1 MFYFLLILL
10 VRFNFLYGALSSA
23 CPLCVLYFI
32 YFVSG
37 CFPLHVRL
45 PEEGASALEQE
56 LEIAG
61 WAPP

>member
-1 MFYFLLILL
+1 MVPSALLAPCMFCIL
-10 VRFNFLYGALSSA
+10 
-23 CPLCVLYFI
+23 FI
-32 YFVSG
+32 FVSG

-61 WAPP
+61 WALP